1 MVETFVD
8 RRLLAVDGDR
18 LEVAHEA
25 LLTAWPRLARWL
37 EDDAAGR
44 AVRRHLAPAARE
56 WERRRPA
63 GRRAVPRAPGL
74 TAALDWADGADA
86 EITPARAAS
95 SWPPAGRR
103 PTPN

>member
-1 MVETFVD
+1 MEAFVA

-44 AVRRHLAPAARE
+44 AVRRHLAPAALE
-56 WERRRPA
+56 WDRDGRPDDELYRGA
-63 GRRAVPRAPGL
+63 RLA
-74 TAALDWADGADA
+74 AALDWAAERADR
-86 EITPARAAS
+86 T
-95 SWPPAGRR
+95 
-103 PTPN
+103 